1 MFLGTKGLSI
11 SIQNLRF
18 YLTFVRPH
26 ADTLLLVL
34 LVSSLLTGIAMTIP
48 LISRVIFD
56 YAYPLQNVSLLTW
69 AILGGFAIF
78 LFSFVLDYAESF
90 LTFYLEQDVYY
101 KLSAATFDRLQH
113 LSPQSHRGRTA
124 GDIQINLNDDAAHVQ
139 TFLTQSVKTIVLN
152 LLEFLILLVIT
163 WNIDKTLTLI
173 TLLTIPFYI
182 LETHFF
188 ARHQADLHRQHQKA
202 NSDHVDNI
210 IEKSQNFRAIQ
221 TFSQQPRELDFFYKK
236 VNRIIHL
243 GIKSGLID
251 LTADFCNS
259 FVTKVWTMFTAWFLG
274 YQVIQGHITVGE
286 VVAMTMYLTQINKP
300 VQALSGWYGELKI
313 AAVAFERLNK
323 IFLADDPV
331 ADTKDAQPL
340 DTVHGGIR
348 FEKVDFS
355 YDAGKQILQNLDLTV
370 TAGKMT
376 AVVGATGAGKTTL
389 INLLLRFY
397 DPDRGRI
404 LLDGIDIRNF
414 HLQDLRGVFGLVTQ
428 DVVLFPMSVADNIS
442 YGQPHATKDQIIEA
456 CKAAEADEFIIRL
469 SEGYE
474 TVLESMGKNL
484 SPGQR
489 QRLAIARAV
498 LRRPSIFIFDEATSA
513 LDSHSEHLIKRALV
527 TITSGKT
534 SIYIAHRLSTI
545 TEADQIVVLDNGR
558 VKESGNFQELLERK
572 GSFYRYYQYQ
582 FGAS

>member
-1 MFLGTKGLSI
+1 
-11 SIQNLRF
+11 
-18 YLTFVRPH
+18 
-26 ADTLLLVL
+26 
-34 LVSSLLTGIAMTIP
+34 
-48 LISRVIFD
+48 
-56 YAYPLQNVSLLTW
+56 
-69 AILGGFAIF
+69 
-78 LFSFVLDYAESF
+78 
-90 LTFYLEQDVYY
+90 
-101 KLSAATFDRLQH
+101 
-113 LSPQSHRGRTA
+113 
-124 GDIQINLNDDAAHVQ
+124 
-139 TFLTQSVKTIVLN
+139 
-152 LLEFLILLVIT
+152 
-163 WNIDKTLTLI
+163 
-173 TLLTIPFYI
+173 
-182 LETHFF
+182 
-188 ARHQADLHRQHQKA
+188 
-202 NSDHVDNI
+202 
-210 IEKSQNFRAIQ
+210 
-221 TFSQQPRELDFFYKK
+221 
-236 VNRIIHL
+236 
-243 GIKSGLID
+243 
-251 LTADFCNS
+251 
-259 FVTKVWTMFTAWFLG
+259 MFTAWFLG

-355 YDAGKQILQNLDLTV
+355 YDAGKQVLQNLDLTV

>member
-11 SIQNLRF
+11 SIKNLRF

-26 ADTLLLVL
+26 ADTLLLAL

-331 ADTKDAQPL
+331 ADNT
-340 DTVHGGIR
+340 
-348 FEKVDFS
+348 F
-355 YDAGKQILQNLDLTV
+355 
-370 TAGKMT
+370 
-376 AVVGATGAGKTTL
+376 
-389 INLLLRFY
+389 
-397 DPDRGRI
+397 
-404 LLDGIDIRNF
+404 
-414 HLQDLRGVFGLVTQ
+414 
-428 DVVLFPMSVADNIS
+428 
-442 YGQPHATKDQIIEA
+442 
-456 CKAAEADEFIIRL
+456 
-469 SEGYE
+469 
-474 TVLESMGKNL
+474 
-484 SPGQR
+484 
-489 QRLAIARAV
+489 
-498 LRRPSIFIFDEATSA
+498 
-513 LDSHSEHLIKRALV
+513 
-527 TITSGKT
+527 
-534 SIYIAHRLSTI
+534 
-545 TEADQIVVLDNGR
+545 
-558 VKESGNFQELLERK
+558 
-572 GSFYRYYQYQ
+572 
-582 FGAS
+582 